1 MSIILTKKSVLI
13 YFSLLT
19 VSTSCREKNV
29 LSPDLRI
36 SNLHFPYAEQ
46 AVSRHRI
53 QARFSDQYLSVV
65 PVKHLTCMQETQLL
79 TKHSEPQQS
88 ATMDIMHSFSRT
100 NPIVNIDMNFISK
113 YIKILLDPTVCFC
126 MIFPA
131 FSHLVLV
138 ALAIRS
144 LVVSQCP
151 KITPVKLFQ
160 LSLLSVSD
168 NLEFLSYGHFS
179 LAQHMLHTR
188 PQSPGMHSCL
198 HQCYSSFCLLRV

>member
-19 VSTSCREKNV
+19 VSTSCRENKV

-113 YIKILLDPTVCFC
+113 NINISKYCWTLLYASVWFFWPFH
-126 MIFPA
+126 IWLWLPSHYEALLFP
-131 FSHLVLV
+131 S
-138 ALAIRS
+138 
-144 LVVSQCP
+144 
-151 KITPVKLFQ
+151 
-160 LSLLSVSD
+160 
-168 NLEFLSYGHFS
+168 
-179 LAQHMLHTR
+179 AQK
-188 PQSPGMHSCL
+188 
-198 HQCYSSFCLLRV
+198 